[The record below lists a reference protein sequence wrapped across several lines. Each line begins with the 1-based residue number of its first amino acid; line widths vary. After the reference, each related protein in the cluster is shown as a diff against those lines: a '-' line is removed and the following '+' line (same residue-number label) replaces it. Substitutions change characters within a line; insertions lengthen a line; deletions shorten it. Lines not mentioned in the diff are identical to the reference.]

1 MELVAISP
9 FFWLILF
16 IWILSLFFLVSLAR
30 GLQVLFILLKKYFK
44 RRKWQPTPVL
54 LPGNSLE
61 HRNLVGYSPWSCRV
75 RHDWGADTH
84 THTHSWDTWW
94 CKGILYLL
102 FHLLQEAGWG
112 RKHLEGRMACHTH
125 SSGSLGAS
133 VPATAGLGQI
143 KD

>member
-30 GLQVLFILLKKYFK
+30 GLQVLFIFLKNIS
-44 RRKWQPTPVL
+44 RE
-54 LPGNSLE
+54 GNGNPLQYSCLE
-61 HRNLVGYSPWSCRV
+61 IPLNRGTWWAIVHGVAESDTTEGL
-75 RHDWGADTH
+75 TH
-84 THTHSWDTWW
+84 TNNWDTWW
-94 CKGILYLL
+94 CKDILYLL

-112 RKHLEGRMACHTH
+112 RKHLGGRMACHTH
-125 SSGSLGAS
+125 SSGSLGGS